1 MAKKKVAKRKSA
13 KPTRKKK
20 VEAVPKASGCLI
32 PGLALR
38 GASDAIAFYKKVF
51 GAKELSR
58 MSGPDGKVMHAEL
71 RFGDRVLFVGE
82 EAPEMGAP
90 SPQTLGGS
98 AVSLMHYVKDVDA
111 VFARAVAAGAKPDH
125 APRRHVLGGPVRDGA
140 RPVGPPLGPRHPQ
153 GRPHAEAD
161 DEGHERVDGLAGRPS
176 GMRRPA
182 VNRVDAEALARAR
195 AVLEKPGLAIRL
207 TDLVGRPV
215 EMAVAAL
222 PAAASRQI
230 HRATGAALDRALSVA
245 LRTMDADPDPP
256 SDWLHRLAVGAT
268 GAGGGAF
275 GLAGLA
281 VELPVSTAIMLRAI
295 ADHARAQGED
305 LARPEPRLQCLSVFA
320 YGSPR
325 AADDAADA
333 GYFAVRAA
341 LARSVAEAAE
351 FLASK
356 GVSRAAA
363 DRSAPALA
371 RLLTAVARRFGVAVT
386 EKAAAQL
393 VPLLGAAGG
402 AAVNL
407 AFMNHYQRTAW
418 GHFTV
423 RRLERV
429 HGEEA
434 VRAAWAKRR

>member
-1 MAKKKVAKRKSA
+1 
-13 KPTRKKK
+13 
-20 VEAVPKASGCLI
+20 
-32 PGLALR
+32 
-38 GASDAIAFYKKVF
+38 
-51 GAKELSR
+51 
-58 MSGPDGKVMHAEL
+58 
-71 RFGDRVLFVGE
+71 
-82 EAPEMGAP
+82 
-90 SPQTLGGS
+90 
-98 AVSLMHYVKDVDA
+98 
-111 VFARAVAAGAKPDH
+111 
-125 APRRHVLGGPVRDGA
+125 
-140 RPVGPPLGPRHPQ
+140 
-153 GRPHAEAD
+153 
-161 DEGHERVDGLAGRPS
+161 
-176 GMRRPA
+176 
-182 VNRVDAEALARAR
+182 
-195 AVLEKPGLAIRL
+195 VLEKPGLAIRL

-256 SDWLHRLAVGAT
+256 ATWFHRLAAGAA

-281 VELPVSTAIMLRAI
+281 IELPVSTTLMLRAI

-305 LARPEPRLQCLSVFA
+305 LAQPGARLECLAVFA

-325 AADDAADA
+325 ASDDAADA
-333 GYFAVRAA
+333 GYFAVRGMM
-341 LARSVAEAAE
+341 ARSISEATE
-351 FLASK
+351 WLASK
-356 GVSRAAA
+356 GLSRAAA

-371 RLLTAVARRFGVAVT
+371 RLLSTVAQRFGVAVS

-407 AFMNHYQRTAW
+407 AFMSHYQRTAW

-423 RRLERV
+423 RRLERQY
-429 HGEEA
+429 GEVA
-434 VRAAWAKRR
+434 VRAAWGPPERGRPRLTPRR

>member
-1 MAKKKVAKRKSA
+1 
-13 KPTRKKK
+13 
-20 VEAVPKASGCLI
+20 
-32 PGLALR
+32 
-38 GASDAIAFYKKVF
+38 
-51 GAKELSR
+51 
-58 MSGPDGKVMHAEL
+58 
-71 RFGDRVLFVGE
+71 
-82 EAPEMGAP
+82 
-90 SPQTLGGS
+90 
-98 AVSLMHYVKDVDA
+98 
-111 VFARAVAAGAKPDH
+111 
-125 APRRHVLGGPVRDGA
+125 
-140 RPVGPPLGPRHPQ
+140 
-153 GRPHAEAD
+153 
-161 DEGHERVDGLAGRPS
+161 
-176 GMRRPA
+176 

-195 AVLEKPGLAIRL
+195 DVLENPGLAIRL

-222 PAAASRQI
+222 PAAAARQI

-256 SDWLHRLAVGAT
+256 ANWLHRLAVGAT

-281 VELPVSTAIMLRAI
+281 VELPISTTLMLRAI

-305 LARPEPRLQCLSVFA
+305 LSLPGSRLECLAVFA

-325 AADDAADA
+325 ASDDAAEA

-341 LARSVAEAAE
+341 MARSIAEAAE
-351 FLASK
+351 FLGTK
-356 GVSRAAA
+356 GVARTAA

-371 RLLTAVARRFGVAVT
+371 RLLSSVARRFGLAVS

-393 VPLLGAAGG
+393 VPLIGAAGG

-423 RRLERV
+423 RRLERL
-429 HGEEA
+429 HGEAA
-434 VRAAWAKRR
+434 VRTAWGPPIPGLARRGRFF

>member
-1 MAKKKVAKRKSA
+1 M
-13 KPTRKKK
+13 
-20 VEAVPKASGCLI
+20 
-32 PGLALR
+32 
-38 GASDAIAFYKKVF
+38 
-51 GAKELSR
+51 
-58 MSGPDGKVMHAEL
+58 
-71 RFGDRVLFVGE
+71 
-82 EAPEMGAP
+82 
-90 SPQTLGGS
+90 
-98 AVSLMHYVKDVDA
+98 
-111 VFARAVAAGAKPDH
+111 
-125 APRRHVLGGPVRDGA
+125 
-140 RPVGPPLGPRHPQ
+140 
-153 GRPHAEAD
+153 
-161 DEGHERVDGLAGRPS
+161 
-176 GMRRPA
+176 
-182 VNRVDAEALARAR
+182 
-195 AVLEKPGLAIRL
+195 
-207 TDLVGRPV
+207 
-215 EMAVAAL
+215 AAL

-305 LARPEPRLQCLSVFA
+305 LTRPEPRLQCLSVFA

-341 LARSVAEAAE
+341 LARSVAEASE
-351 FLASK
+351 FLATK

-363 DRSAPALA
+363 DRTAPALA
-371 RLLTAVARRFGVAVT
+371 RLLTAVAQRFGVAVT

-402 AAVNL
+402 AAINL
-407 AFMNHYQRTAW
+407 TFMNHYQRTAW
-418 GHFTV
+418 AHFTV

-434 VRAAWAKRR
+434 VRAAWGPPRAPRVRSGR

>member
-1 MAKKKVAKRKSA
+1 M
-13 KPTRKKK
+13 
-20 VEAVPKASGCLI
+20 
-32 PGLALR
+32 
-38 GASDAIAFYKKVF
+38 
-51 GAKELSR
+51 
-58 MSGPDGKVMHAEL
+58 
-71 RFGDRVLFVGE
+71 
-82 EAPEMGAP
+82 
-90 SPQTLGGS
+90 
-98 AVSLMHYVKDVDA
+98 
-111 VFARAVAAGAKPDH
+111 
-125 APRRHVLGGPVRDGA
+125 
-140 RPVGPPLGPRHPQ
+140 
-153 GRPHAEAD
+153 
-161 DEGHERVDGLAGRPS
+161 
-176 GMRRPA
+176 
-182 VNRVDAEALARAR
+182 NRVDAEALARAR
-195 AVLEKPGLAIRL
+195 EVLENPGLAIRL

-222 PAAASRQI
+222 PAAAARQI
-230 HRATGAALDRALSVA
+230 HRATGAAIDRALSVA
-245 LRTMDADPDPP
+245 LKTMDADPDPP
-256 SDWLHRLAVGAT
+256 ADWLHRLAVGAT

-281 VELPVSTAIMLRAI
+281 VELPISTTLMLRAI

-305 LARPEPRLQCLSVFA
+305 LTRPEPRLQCLSVFA

-351 FLASK
+351 FVASK
-356 GVSRAAA
+356 GISRAAA

-371 RLLTAVARRFGVAVT
+371 RLLTAVARRFGVAVS

-423 RRLERV
+423 RRLERA
-429 HGEEA
+429 HGEVA
-434 VRAAWAKRR
+434 VRAAWGPPRAPRLRSRR

>member
-1 MAKKKVAKRKSA
+1 MK
-13 KPTRKKK
+13 
-20 VEAVPKASGCLI
+20 
-32 PGLALR
+32 
-38 GASDAIAFYKKVF
+38 
-51 GAKELSR
+51 
-58 MSGPDGKVMHAEL
+58 
-71 RFGDRVLFVGE
+71 
-82 EAPEMGAP
+82 
-90 SPQTLGGS
+90 
-98 AVSLMHYVKDVDA
+98 
-111 VFARAVAAGAKPDH
+111 
-125 APRRHVLGGPVRDGA
+125 
-140 RPVGPPLGPRHPQ
+140 
-153 GRPHAEAD
+153 EAD
-161 DEGHERVDGLAGRPS
+161 R
-176 GMRRPA
+176 
-182 VNRVDAEALARAR
+182 EALARAR
-195 AVLEKPGLAIRL
+195 EGLENPGLAIRL

-256 SDWLHRLAVGAT
+256 AKWFHRLAAGAA

-281 VELPVSTAIMLRAI
+281 IELPVSTTLMLRAI

-305 LARPEPRLQCLSVFA
+305 LARPEARLQCLAVFA

-325 AADDAADA
+325 ASDDAAEA

-341 LARSVAEAAE
+341 LARSIAEASEWVAT
-351 FLASK
+351 K
-356 GVSRAAA
+356 GLTRAAA
-363 DRSAPALA
+363 DRGAPALA
-371 RLLTAVARRFGVAVT
+371 RLLSTVAQRFGVAVS

-407 AFMNHYQRTAW
+407 AFMSHYQRTAW

-423 RRLERV
+423 RRLERI
-429 HGEEA
+429 HGEAA
-434 VRAAWAKRR
+434 VRAAWGPPGRGRPRITSRR

>member
-1 MAKKKVAKRKSA
+1 MI
-13 KPTRKKK
+13 
-20 VEAVPKASGCLI
+20 G
-32 PGLALR
+32 
-38 GASDAIAFYKKVF
+38 
-51 GAKELSR
+51 
-58 MSGPDGKVMHAEL
+58 
-71 RFGDRVLFVGE
+71 
-82 EAPEMGAP
+82 
-90 SPQTLGGS
+90 
-98 AVSLMHYVKDVDA
+98 
-111 VFARAVAAGAKPDH
+111 RA
-125 APRRHVLGGPVRDGA
+125 
-140 RPVGPPLGPRHPQ
+140 
-153 GRPHAEAD
+153 
-161 DEGHERVDGLAGRPS
+161 
-176 GMRRPA
+176 
-182 VNRVDAEALARAR
+182 DAESLARAR
-195 AVLEKPGLAIRL
+195 DVLENPGLAIRL

-245 LRTMDADPDPP
+245 LRTMDSDPDPP
-256 SDWLHRLAVGAT
+256 ADWLHRLAVGAA
-268 GAGGGAF
+268 GAGGGAL

-281 VELPVSTAIMLRAI
+281 VELPVSTTIMLRAI

-305 LARPEPRLQCLSVFA
+305 LSRPEPRLQCLSVFA

-351 FLASK
+351 FVASK
-356 GVSRAAA
+356 GISRAAA

-371 RLLTAVARRFGVAVT
+371 RLLATVARRFGVAVS

-423 RRLERV
+423 RRLERA
-429 HGEEA
+429 HGEDA
-434 VRAAWAKRR
+434 VRAAWGPPGGKRRPGTTGRR